1 VAVYKSIIFNMV
13 LAPKPSKHRLL
24 LDRGS
29 TPLMP
34 DLGVATNI
42 MRQKMAKGKEKEM
55 GQAGVIEIG

>member
-1 VAVYKSIIFNMV
+1 MV